1 MDWVVGYS
9 LDITKKVL
17 ELGVLVLRPKL
28 ISLDYAKDSMKEGI
42 VPVGPVIPVPSL
54 EQECH
59 KAGDHN
65 LIAGEQILNLVK
77 WYVLGVSRRPEHLTH
92 KVVRSVETGHLDQM
106 WELIRT

>member
-1 MDWVVGYS
+1 MDRVVGYT

-17 ELGVLVLRPKL
+17 ELIILVLRPKL
-28 ISLDYAKDSMKEGI
+28 ISLDYANDSMKEGI

-65 LIAGEQILNLVK
+65 LIAGEQILNLVE

-92 KVVRSVETGHLDQM
+92 KVV
-106 WELIRT
+106 